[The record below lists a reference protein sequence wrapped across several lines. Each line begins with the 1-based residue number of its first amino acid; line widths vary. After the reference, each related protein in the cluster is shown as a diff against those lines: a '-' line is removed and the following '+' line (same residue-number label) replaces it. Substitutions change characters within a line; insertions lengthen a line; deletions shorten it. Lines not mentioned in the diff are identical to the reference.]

1 MDEWLIWFFCVAW
14 VLSIIWSYNIG
25 HQKGVTIG
33 EVRERLQWVAAK
45 KDKEKK
51 DKEGEQE

>member
-45 KDKEKK
+45 KDKEGEREDKK
-51 DKEGEQE
+51 

>member
-1 MDEWLIWFFCVAW
+1 MNEWLNWLISVAW

-33 EVRERLQWVAAK
+33 EVRERLQWVMMK
-45 KDKEKK
+45 KDEEGE
-51 DKEGEQE
+51 KEGKQ